1 MQDSNIKVSVCIVT
15 YNQEKYIGEC
25 LDSLVSQQ
33 TSFPFEVIVGDD
45 ASSDRTPEIIQK
57 YYEKYPNII
66 VPVLREKN
74 LGPVGNTVDVYKRA
88 KGQYIAHLDG
98 DDMALPGKLQAQA
111 DTLDANPDCTI
122 CAHNVW
128 MWDGK
133 LSDRDFSEKLTGK
146 YNLLDLY
153 CDLPFFAHSS
163 KMFRNDLQENY
174 WKEFSEVALDV
185 TVHIE
190 QAKKGNIYYLQDH
203 LGVYRQFIGISE
215 SGKRLN
221 PKMTDEVIRL
231 YEVALKEQR
240 YPVDDIQKA
249 FAQACLN
256 FARGSIGFDQP
267 KDFRRYIKI
276 SCDVKQISKK
286 QKFLYYLSYS
296 PSGSIKVLKILHSFK
311 RAFKNLIQRKSL
323 K

>member
-33 TSFPFEVIVGDD
+33 TDFPFEIIVGDD
-45 ASSDRTPEIIQK
+45 ASSDRTPEIIQG
-57 YYEKYPNII
+57 YYEKYPDII
-66 VPVLREKN
+66 TPVLRDIN
-74 LGPVGNTVDVYKRA
+74 LGPVGNVIDIYKRA

-98 DDMALPGKLQAQA
+98 DDMALPEKLQAQSDA
-111 DTLDANPDCTI
+111 LDANSDCSI

-133 LSDRDFSEKLTGK
+133 LSDRDFSKKLTGK
-146 YNLLDLY
+146 YDLLDLY

-174 WKEFSEVALDV
+174 WNEFNEVALDV

-190 QAKKGNIYYLQDH
+190 QTKKGGIYYLQDH
-203 LGVYRQFIGISE
+203 FGVYRQFIGISE
-215 SGKRLN
+215 SGQRLN

-249 FAQACLN
+249 FAQACFN
-256 FARGSIGFDQP
+256 FARGSIGFNQP
-267 KDFRRYIKI
+267 EDFKRYIKI
-276 SCDVKQISKK
+276 SCDVKHISMK
-286 QKFLYYLSYS
+286 QKVLYYLSFS
-296 PSGSIKVLKILHSFK
+296 PNLSIKLLKFSLSCK
-311 RAFKNLIQRKSL
+311 RALKNLIQRES
-323 K
+323 